1 MSEANVRK
9 RETGSTWIMAQ
20 LSDRQHRIEAS
31 GQHVKKTSY
40 VENLLIVIGWDRMIT
55 FRAMLDA
62 KRKTG

>member
-1 MSEANVRK
+1 
-9 RETGSTWIMAQ
+9 MAQ